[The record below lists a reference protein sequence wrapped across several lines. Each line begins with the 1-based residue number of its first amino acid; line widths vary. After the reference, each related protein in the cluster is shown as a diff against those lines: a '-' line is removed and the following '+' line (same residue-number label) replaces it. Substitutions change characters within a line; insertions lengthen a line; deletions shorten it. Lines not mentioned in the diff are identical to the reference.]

1 MHSKNVLERKS
12 VKICCPRTLALLTL
26 SQLQTMT
33 VLNQALFELLE
44 HEFTNLYCKDH
55 RKRVLWLI
63 LIVVV
68 ISCCPMTESNG
79 IFAFMEFNFLAYINW
94 AFVTEC
100 TCNQVK
106 FEISLTFSEHKFA
119 FPDFYLPS
127 SLCGTAGTGW
137 IWPQHNKRLKVNIL
151 QFEKFEKSKYFS
163 KFQKTGRNASLQG
176 ILARKVF

>member
-1 MHSKNVLERKS
+1 
-12 VKICCPRTLALLTL
+12 
-26 SQLQTMT
+26 MT
-33 VLNQALFELLE
+33 
-44 HEFTNLYCKDH
+44 D
-55 RKRVLWLI
+55 
-63 LIVVV
+63 
-68 ISCCPMTESNG
+68 SNG
-79 IFAFMEFNFLAYINW
+79 IFAFMEFNFIAYINW

-127 SLCGTAGTGW
+127 TLCGTAATGW

-163 KFQKTGRNASLQG
+163 KFQKTGRIASLQG

>member
-1 MHSKNVLERKS
+1 
-12 VKICCPRTLALLTL
+12 
-26 SQLQTMT
+26 MT
-33 VLNQALFELLE
+33 VLNQALYDLLE

-79 IFAFMEFNFLAYINW
+79 IFAFMEFNFIACITL
-94 AFVTEC
+94 AFVTKC

-106 FEISLTFSEHKFA
+106 FGISLTFFEHKFA

-137 IWPQHNKRLKVNIL
+137 IWRPHIKKLKANIL
-151 QFEKFEKSKYFS
+151 QFKKVRKVKIFLKISENWKKRIIAGNFSEK
-163 KFQKTGRNASLQG
+163 G
-176 ILARKVF
+176 ILGHNRRLGFTRRG